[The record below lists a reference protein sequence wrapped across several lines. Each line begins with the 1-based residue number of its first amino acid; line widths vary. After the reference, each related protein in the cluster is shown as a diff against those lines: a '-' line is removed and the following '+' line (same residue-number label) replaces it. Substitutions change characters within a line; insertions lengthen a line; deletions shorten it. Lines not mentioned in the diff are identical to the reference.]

1 MANRHEDSFM
11 NAADGSVTGSAMARV
26 SFRRLWT
33 VVVLTACMLVTA
45 TPFALEPWTVTVTPT
60 MNPLPIGLCGAV
72 HLAVI
77 DPATRDAPRNP
88 LGDRVTMADFDM
100 TVTGASVAGYRID
113 ATHFAVCACQGGAAG
128 GSATVTATYP
138 ARALNPK
145 ARALDGRT
153 RAPVA
158 PFQKTA
164 TFALARAKGAINP
177 APCVGAAAAPA
188 SSAAPP
194 PAALPVGVALPP
206 TAPPVPLAPAP
217 APAPATPPVGVAL
230 PPTAPPVTLAPA
242 PAPAPAPLPV
252 GVALPPTAPPVAL
265 ATPPAPPPAATAPAA
280 PPGPAISSAVLA
292 PPTVVP
298 INPAGF
304 TAVQTA
310 PGQVQLSW
318 QQVRGAS
325 YYVLLGPGLPQG
337 GVKVPPSGTPTFTAT
352 AVPAGNQQWAVASYY
367 DPGPISTAASAFPR
381 VSLTVTPVP
390 VNPSGFTAVQTGA
403 GQVQLSWQPVTGVS
417 YYVLLGPGLP
427 QGGTKVPV
435 SGTPTFTATALPPGS
450 HEWAVASYYDPG
462 PVSTAAAAF
471 PRVTLT
477 VAPAKGTYR
486 MVATGFRVVKE
497 SVDNQFDLDG
507 LRNEVYGAFSMF
519 HFRIGSEYQLLDQD
533 LRRTLVHGDTLKYTG
548 RVRAGSASTSGGL
561 REGDAFPSEPSIRV
575 GPIGDTSFPFSV
587 WEGTLTDDTDF
598 EIIYPTLWEWSGGNE
613 ARYDYWF
620 YNLASNAPSMWSASG
635 LATGAGKIV
644 AFDGGANNPPP
655 QTTTDNLLGAMVN
668 GISVLSG
675 GLFNFAERDR
685 PIGLVGGR
693 FPSGGFL
700 LTRRGIEGSLMAAGG
715 SKVSIAVPFV
725 DDPTDPNLRG
735 SYILYLQVERVPPGE
750 ERSHAKQK
758 DIEKFI
764 DEMRKKASQQNPANW

>member
-1 MANRHEDSFM
+1 M
-11 NAADGSVTGSAMARV
+11 
-26 SFRRLWT
+26 
-33 VVVLTACMLVTA
+33 
-45 TPFALEPWTVTVTPT
+45 
-60 MNPLPIGLCGAV
+60 
-72 HLAVI
+72 
-77 DPATRDAPRNP
+77 
-88 LGDRVTMADFDM
+88 
-100 TVTGASVAGYRID
+100 
-113 ATHFAVCACQGGAAG
+113 
-128 GSATVTATYP
+128 
-138 ARALNPK
+138 
-145 ARALDGRT
+145 
-153 RAPVA
+153 
-158 PFQKTA
+158 
-164 TFALARAKGAINP
+164 
-177 APCVGAAAAPA
+177 
-188 SSAAPP
+188 
-194 PAALPVGVALPP
+194 
-206 TAPPVPLAPAP
+206 
-217 APAPATPPVGVAL
+217 
-230 PPTAPPVTLAPA
+230 
-242 PAPAPAPLPV
+242 
-252 GVALPPTAPPVAL
+252 
-265 ATPPAPPPAATAPAA
+265 
-280 PPGPAISSAVLA
+280 
-292 PPTVVP
+292 VP

-318 QQVRGAS
+318 QPVGGAS
-325 YYVLLGPGLPQG
+325 YYVLLGPGLAQG
-337 GVKVPPSGTPTFTAT
+337 GVKVPLSGAPTFTAT

-381 VSLTVTPVP
+381 VSVNVTPVP

-435 SGTPTFTATALPPGS
+435 SGAPTFTATALPPGS

-477 VAPAKGTYR
+477 VTPAKGTYR

-497 SVDNQFDLDG
+497 TVDNQFDLDG

-519 HFRIGSEYQLLDQD
+519 HFRIGSEYELLDQD
-533 LRRTLVHGDTLKYTG
+533 LRRTLVHGDTLKHTG

-575 GPIGDTSFPFSV
+575 GAIGDTSFPFSV

-598 EIIYPTLWEWSGGNE
+598 EIIYPTLWEWSGNE

-635 LATGAGKIV
+635 LAAGAGKIV
-644 AFDGGANNPPP
+644 AFDGGGNNPPA

-700 LTRRGIEGSLMAAGG
+700 LTRRGIEGSLSAAGG
-715 SKVSIAVPFV
+715 SKVSIALPFV
-725 DDPTDPNLRG
+725 DEPSDPNLRG

-750 ERSHAKQK
+750 ERSQGPGSSNDASARQK
-758 DIEKFI
+758 EIEKFI
-764 DEMRKKASQQNPANW
+764 KEMQDKANQQNPAKW